1 MKERVIFMKK
11 KLLSVLLG
19 ISLVATM
26 LAGCGS
32 KNEATAETAETTTET
47 AETTTETEKTDAGT
61 TEGSSEKYMVGFIV
75 GSREHVFYNLIEEA
89 IETKC
94 KELGLDYTILDGQL
108 DANVMSDEIM
118 DLTAQGCDAIAL
130 SCNDAAGVKPA
141 IEAASAEGIAMFT
154 FDCTCDSDAIIS
166 FAGTDNTEGG
176 RLGAQEVLRLCKP
189 GDKVAMIGYP
199 TASSVLDRQT
209 GFEEVIKAQSDIEY
223 KFFGDYAGD
232 ANKAQQLMEDWL
244 IQEPDLAAVFC
255 AGDPAAT
262 GALAAIKAAGASTK
276 VIGFDGNPEAKTAIL
291 DKEGNGKWWVSEISQ
306 NPSEIGSTITDQ
318 MYKYLTTGAVDSD
331 FISISPYI
339 ITAENAA
346 E

>member
-1 MKERVIFMKK
+1 MGR
-11 KLLSVLLG
+11 KLFSVLVC
-19 ISLVATM
+19 ISLTAAM

-32 KNEATAETAETTTET
+32 KEEEAAPGVVTGDA
-47 AETTTETEKTDAGT
+47 TETEETAAKTADDAG
-61 TEGSSEKYMVGFIV
+61 SESYKVGFIV
-75 GSREHVFYNLIEEA
+75 GSREHVFYNLIEAA
-89 IETKC
+89 IEEKC
-94 KELGLDYTILDGQL
+94 QELGLEYIILDGQL
-108 DANVMSDEIM
+108 DANVMSDEIQ
-118 DLTAQGCDAIAL
+118 DLTAQNCDAIAL

-154 FDCTCDSDAIIS
+154 FDCTSESDAIIC

-176 RLGAQEVLRLCKP
+176 RLGAQEVLRLCKV

-244 IQEPDLAAVFC
+244 TQEPDLAAVFC

-262 GALAAIKAAGASTK
+262 GALAAIKAAGANTL

-291 DKEGNGKWWVSEISQ
+291 DTEGNGKWWVSEISQ
-306 NPSEIGSTITDQ
+306 NPSEIGSTITEQ
-318 MYKYLTTGAVDSD
+318 MHKYLTTGSVDSD
-331 FISISPYI
+331 FILIEPYI
-339 ITAENAA
+339 ITIDNAA